1 MIVPEST
8 DEFVSLNTPS
18 LLIDVEA
25 INAESQDSARPYE
38 EAKSHMT
45 ALIKTERSSKDAPD
59 TKAPP
64 PRFYEV
70 GNLVLFLAGSMSEN
84 ISGQAVSLDG
94 SYREL

>member
-8 DEFVSLNTPS
+8 NVFVSPTLTP
-18 LLIDVEA
+18 LLTDIEA
-25 INAESQDSARPYE
+25 TNAESQDSAKTYQ

-45 ALIKTERSSKDAPD
+45 ALIKTERSAKDAPD
-59 TKAPP
+59 AKLPP

-70 GNLVLFLAGSMSEN
+70 GNLVLFLAGAMSED